1 MDTRIMQRACSRCA
15 LQNVGFDEYGGIKKN
30 NNNNN
35 SNNLNVT

>member
-1 MDTRIMQRACSRCA
+1 MCA
-15 LQNVGFDEYGGIKKN
+15 LQNVGFDEYGGIKNN

>member
-1 MDTRIMQRACSRCA
+1 MCA
-15 LQNVGFDEYGGIKKN
+15 LQNVGFDEYGGIKN